1 LPFFWQFWYASIF
14 PSMLGHHGSQICG
27 SPWFRSSDGVAPL
40 QQTLSH
46 ARLEEDLVPTLPTG
60 CELVADDP
68 HRQGQKQDAD
78 EGENGRHDVAQQ
90 RFGIVV
96 TITWETMA
104 HGMLRAC

>member
-1 LPFFWQFWYASIF
+1 
-14 PSMLGHHGSQICG
+14 
-27 SPWFRSSDGVAPL
+27 
-40 QQTLSH
+40 
-46 ARLEEDLVPTLPTG
+46 VPTLPTG